1 MKDQDYIKIMDRIS
15 EKHIEEAVSWDASAQ
30 QNRRSIRRLS
40 LGISAIAAS
49 IAIVI
54 GCIGYDAYR
63 DHMFANSGDETGE
76 ITEDHRNIFG
86 GHGELTPFLA
96 NDGTPLYR
104 DDEYYYMLN
113 SKWHC
118 YDRWAINGSTA
129 LERIGNTETSFAD
142 GGGSSSF
149 TIEPDI
155 LTDGEQI
162 YTYHDNGLFI
172 TDSYGNETAFLASPW
187 KPYKIQKLSDDW
199 YFLSALIEDSWLDD
213 KPQPYVLMNT
223 KGDQINHFIDYGNAQ
238 ADSDTIYYSDF
249 SNQIYSAPLSA
260 PTDVQKKI
268 CFVDRE
274 LLEWT
279 LDGSNLYSLNYGP
292 SDTVS
297 SDTAILYCTDLQ
309 DTDDESQSAVP
320 MRYVITEENT
330 FFKSHLLGSNLWQFS
345 ADFDSDGLTFLNCC
359 KLDNS
364 GEADIFSVDTASLWD
379 SAAADTMTDFTVFDT
394 GDSVIF
400 TLPAEGKNGEQLV
413 QLNTETY
420 DYQYFGENYAPEQ
433 PKDDTQPED
442 APAPETVPQEGSGFC
457 SPETFSLYYIPA
469 EHMDSD
475 NIQCYRMLPAVKA
488 SASQFNADVL
498 GDSLPEGGGFRPM
511 NSPVEGT
518 DPLGIYEMKT
528 THYISYDEAR
538 EIIMNHNPTDTNSL
552 FSAVDAAAGEYA
564 GKYPYPALDRVCYEY
579 WCKEDGSEFLVAMCG
594 YAGEQETIEFVYFR
608 YDTEAKQFAYQYIPA
623 RTNSNTSADANT
635 ETNVLGG
642 KGVLRP
648 FITEKDNKF
657 LAEDDEYIYDLSYS
671 LRASK
676 TGEDTV
682 YKHFT
687 PAAIPQYDPE
697 QKNLI
702 VVDGMVILVGGNTLY
717 EVGTDGTMSA
727 LLSLAEDEKGNQLA
741 NLSLHGIK
749 SFAKDTSG
757 RPTKLFLRGYA
768 DRPADANGFGYN
780 IKGILDLTTGKF
792 SNLDGYGDYARYI
805 VAEDAVFC
813 IGLMTEKPLDK
824 LDEKL
829 HIELIK
835 YTTDNNGI
843 VTDVSDWDIENI
855 AAIVYQGSETFMFR
869 DINNKL
875 CTARFGDKTAVDT
888 GKDAPFTTETTVNRI
903 AGTNKIVYS
912 LNNPARLIL
921 SDMDNSNPEVLK
933 EGEANRDYGY
943 DVFGTYSENG
953 SIHIAVIEYKD
964 VETSRKPVSLI
975 IYTVDGDQVTSYK
988 CSYPT

>member
-40 LGISAIAAS
+40 LGIGAIAAS

-63 DHMFANSGDETGE
+63 DHMFANSGGETGE

-96 NDGTPLYR
+96 NDGSPLYR

-129 LERIGNTETSFAD
+129 LERIGNTETSFAE

-172 TDSYGNETAFLASPW
+172 TDSYGNETAFLAAPW
-187 KPYKIQKLSDDW
+187 KPCKIQKLSDDW

-223 KGDQINHFIDYGNAQ
+223 KGDQINQFINYGNAQ
-238 ADSDTIYYSDF
+238 ADSENLYFSDF
-249 SNQIYSAPLSA
+249 EGNIYAAPLTNVTDSHAIVSFDDQELQEWTVQDGCIYSVSYP
-260 PTDVQKKI
+260 DVA
-268 CFVDRE
+268 
-274 LLEWT
+274 
-279 LDGSNLYSLNYGP
+279 N
-292 SDTVS
+292 
-297 SDTAILYCTDLQ
+297 DTAVLFRNYLQ

-345 ADFDSDGLTFLNCC
+345 ADFDSDGWTFLNSC

-413 QLNTETY
+413 QINTETY

-433 PKDDTQPED
+433 PMDDTQPED
-442 APAPETVPQEGSGFC
+442 APAPETIPQEDNGFC
-457 SPETFSLYYIPA
+457 SPDVFSLYYIPA

-538 EIIMNHNPTDTNSL
+538 EIIMNHDPTDTNSL

-594 YAGEQETIEFVYFR
+594 YAGEQETIEYVYFR
-608 YDTEAKQFAYQYIPA
+608 YDPNAQQFAYEYLPA
-623 RTNSNTSADANT
+623 RTRNHAPADADA
-635 ETNVLGG
+635 ETNALGG
-642 KGVLRP
+642 KGRIRM
-648 FITEKDNKF
+648 FHDRFSMN
-657 LAEDDEYIYDLSYS
+657 AEDDEYIYDLDNA
-671 LRASK
+671 LRARK
-676 TGEDTV
+676 IGGDTV
-682 YKHFT
+682 FESFSI
-687 PAAIPQYDPE
+687 PAVPE
-697 QKNLI
+697 YNADNQQTRILFATE
-702 VVDGMVILVGGNTLY
+702 GMILTVKDRTLY
-717 EVGTDGTMSA
+717 ELHADGNLTA
-727 LLSLAEDEKGNQLA
+727 VFTLTEDNEGNPV
-741 NLSLHGIK
+741 NKVVFNEIHG
-749 SFAKDTSG
+749 FAYDASG
-757 RPTKLFLRGYA
+757 RPTKLFLRGSASIAGIAPEDGGYWIYA
-768 DRPADANGFGYN
+768 VLNLKTGTYTDLKCSSHPIEFAVTEDDVYMAGYLIDEPQGSIDDDRNREANYQAGYHLVRFDDDGNPIRVDTDEWHFG
-780 IKGILDLTTGKF
+780 
-792 SNLDGYGDYARYI
+792 SLDGCYFDDEGYVWFGSCKHNIHDGSVIEVSKEEYSKAYSNVRGTHSYI
-805 VAEDAVFC
+805 Y
-813 IGLMTEKPLDK
+813 K
-824 LDEKL
+824 
-829 HIELIK
+829 
-835 YTTDNNGI
+835 
-843 VTDVSDWDIENI
+843 ENDP
-855 AAIVYQGSETFMFR
+855 Q
-869 DINNKL
+869 
-875 CTARFGDKTAVDT
+875 
-888 GKDAPFTTETTVNRI
+888 RI
-903 AGTNKIVYS
+903 C
-912 LNNPARLIL
+912 L
-921 SDMDNSNPEVLK
+921 SNPDDTEPVILK
-933 EGEANRDYGY
+933 EGNDNPQQ
-943 DVFGTYSENG
+943 TYFNDGAYCENG
-953 SIHIAVIEYKD
+953 SIHIAVIEYED
-964 VETSRKPVSLI
+964 VETSRKPISLI